1 MQNQIDTLI
10 ETIKADYLKF
20 MTRNGTRKIESHT
33 QRMIEEFNNGITA
46 KEGNKYIKLT
56 TQNSVWGFV
65 VKGDNDK
72 KFVKGDICNL
82 EQVQRLMAKTDA
94 VVHFAAESHV
104 DRSIMGAKAFFET
117 NVLGTQN
124 LLDSALRNEVK
135 TFVQVSTDEVYGSI
149 PIGHWTEESPLLPNS
164 PYSAS
169 KASADLLVRAFNVT
183 YGVDTVITRCSNNF
197 GSHQYP
203 EKLIP
208 LSIIKLIKGKKIQIY
223 GNGLNVRDWLHV
235 TDHCEGIYLALIKGK
250 SGSVYNFGANAEKTN
265 SEITDLI
272 LDQMGFNQSNME
284 FVGDRLGHDLSYA
297 VSFDKARFE
306 LGFEPRIPFE
316 VGIKE
321 TIEWYV
327 NNEAWWKDLV
337 SP

>member
-1 MQNQIDTLI
+1 VKILVTGGAGFIGSHFIRKLLSVKEVQEVLVLDNLTYAGRI
-10 ETIKADYLKF
+10 ENLF
-20 MTRNGTRKIESHT
+20 EF
-33 QRMIEEFNNGITA
+33 EEDARF
-46 KEGNKYIKLT
+46 
-56 TQNSVWGFV
+56 S
-65 VKGDNDK
+65 
-72 KFVKGDICNL
+72 FVKGDIRDSKIIDELIKEKNFI
-82 EQVQRLMAKTDA
+82 VN
-94 VVHFAAESHV
+94 FAAESHV
-104 DRSIMGAKAFFET
+104 DRSIADSSNFVST
-117 NVLGTQN
+117 NIVGTHT
-124 LLDSALRNEVK
+124 LLEAVK
-135 TFVQVSTDEVYGSI
+135 KRTGIRYLQVSTDEVYGSI
-149 PIGHWTEESPLLPNS
+149 PIGHWTEDSPLLPNS

-197 GSHQYP
+197 GSHQFP

-265 SEITDLI
+265 LEISDLI
-272 LDQMGFNQSNME
+272 LDQMGFNESNME
-284 FVGDRLGHDLSYA
+284 FVGDRLGHDLRYA

>member
-1 MQNQIDTLI
+1 MKILVTGGAGFIGSHFIRKLLSVKEVQEVLVLDNLTYAGRI
-10 ETIKADYLKF
+10 ENLF
-20 MTRNGTRKIESHT
+20 
-33 QRMIEEFNNGITA
+33 EFEDDA
-46 KEGNKYIKLT
+46 RF
-56 TQNSVWGFV
+56 S
-65 VKGDNDK
+65 
-72 KFVKGDICNL
+72 FVKGDIRDSKIIDELIKEKNFI
-82 EQVQRLMAKTDA
+82 VN
-94 VVHFAAESHV
+94 FAAESHV
-104 DRSIMGAKAFFET
+104 DRSIADSSNFIST
-117 NVLGTQN
+117 NIVGTHT
-124 LLDSALRNEVK
+124 LLEAVK
-135 TFVQVSTDEVYGSI
+135 KRTGIRYLQVSTDEVYGSI
-149 PIGHWTEESPLLPNS
+149 PIGHWTEDSPLLPNS

-284 FVGDRLGHDLSYA
+284 FVRDRLGHDLRYA

>member
-1 MQNQIDTLI
+1 MKILVTGGAGFIGSHFIRKLLSVNEVQEVLVIDNLTYAGRI
-10 ETIKADYLKF
+10 ENLF
-20 MTRNGTRKIESHT
+20 EF
-33 QRMIEEFNNGITA
+33 EEDARF
-46 KEGNKYIKLT
+46 
-56 TQNSVWGFV
+56 S
-65 VKGDNDK
+65 
-72 KFVKGDICNL
+72 FVKGDIRDSKIIDELIKEKNFI
-82 EQVQRLMAKTDA
+82 VN
-94 VVHFAAESHV
+94 FAAESHV
-104 DRSIMGAKAFFET
+104 DRSIADSSNFIST
-117 NVLGTQN
+117 NIVGTHT
-124 LLDSALRNEVK
+124 LLEAVK
-135 TFVQVSTDEVYGSI
+135 KRTGIRYLQVSTDEVYGSI
-149 PIGHWTEESPLLPNS
+149 PIGHWTEDSPLLPNS

-223 GNGLNVRDWLHV
+223 GTGLNVRDWLHV
-235 TDHCEGIYLALIKGK
+235 TDHCEGIYLALLKGK

-265 SEITDLI
+265 LEISDLI

-284 FVGDRLGHDLSYA
+284 FVGDRLGHDLRYA

-316 VGIKE
+316 VGMKE

>member
-1 MQNQIDTLI
+1 MENL
-10 ETIKADYLKF
+10 L
-20 MTRNGTRKIESHT
+20 
-33 QRMIEEFNNGITA
+33 EFE
-46 KEGNKYIKLT
+46 KDPRF
-56 TQNSVWGFV
+56 S
-65 VKGDNDK
+65 
-72 KFVKGDICNL
+72 FVKGDI
-82 EQVQRLMAKTDA
+82 RDAKIVDELIKDA
-94 VVHFAAESHV
+94 NFVVNFAAESHV
-104 DRSIMGAKAFFET
+104 DRSIADSSNFIST
-117 NVLGTQN
+117 NIVGTHT
-124 LLDSALRNEVK
+124 LLEAVK
-135 TFVQVSTDEVYGSI
+135 KRTGIRYLQVSTDEVYGSI
-149 PIGHWTEESPLLPNS
+149 PIGHWTEDSPLLPNS

-250 SGSVYNFGANAEKTN
+250 SGSVYNFGANVEKTN
-265 SEITDLI
+265 LEISDLI

-284 FVGDRLGHDLSYA
+284 FVGDRLGHDLRYA

>member
-1 MQNQIDTLI
+1 VKILVTGGAGFIGSHFIRKLLSVNEVQEVLVIDNLTYAGRI
-10 ETIKADYLKF
+10 ENLF
-20 MTRNGTRKIESHT
+20 EF
-33 QRMIEEFNNGITA
+33 EEDARF
-46 KEGNKYIKLT
+46 
-56 TQNSVWGFV
+56 S
-65 VKGDNDK
+65 
-72 KFVKGDICNL
+72 FVKGDIRDSKIIDELIKEKNFI
-82 EQVQRLMAKTDA
+82 VN
-94 VVHFAAESHV
+94 FAAESHV
-104 DRSIMGAKAFFET
+104 DRSIADSSNFIST
-117 NVLGTQN
+117 NIVGTHT
-124 LLDSALRNEVK
+124 LLEAVK
-135 TFVQVSTDEVYGSI
+135 KRTGIRYLQVSTDEVYGSI
-149 PIGHWTEESPLLPNS
+149 PIGHWTEDSPLLPNS

-223 GNGLNVRDWLHV
+223 GTGLNVRDWLHV
-235 TDHCEGIYLALIKGK
+235 TDHCEGIYLALLKGK

-265 SEITDLI
+265 LEISDLI

-284 FVGDRLGHDLSYA
+284 FVGDRLGHDLRYA

-316 VGIKE
+316 VGMKE

>member
-1 MQNQIDTLI
+1 MKILVTGGAGFIGSHFIRKLLSVKEVQNVLVLDNLTYAGRI
-10 ETIKADYLKF
+10 ENLF
-20 MTRNGTRKIESHT
+20 
-33 QRMIEEFNNGITA
+33 EFQKDPRFN
-46 KEGNKYIKLT
+46 
-56 TQNSVWGFV
+56 
-65 VKGDNDK
+65 
-72 KFVKGDICNL
+72 FVKGDIRDSKILDELIKEKNY
-82 EQVQRLMAKTDA
+82 
-94 VVHFAAESHV
+94 VVNFAAESHV
-104 DRSIMGAKAFFET
+104 DRSIEDSSNFVST
-117 NVLGTQN
+117 NIVGTHT
-124 LLDSALRNEVK
+124 LLEAVK
-135 TFVQVSTDEVYGSI
+135 KRTDIRYLQVSTDEVYGSI
-149 PIGHWTEESPLLPNS
+149 PIGHWTEDSPLLANS

-197 GSHQYP
+197 GSHQFP

-235 TDHCEGIYLALIKGK
+235 TDHCEGIYLAMIKGK
-250 SGSVYNFGANAEKTN
+250 PGSVYNFGANAEKTN
-265 SEITDLI
+265 LEISDLI
-272 LDQMGFNQSNME
+272 LNQMGFDQSRME
-284 FVGDRLGHDLSYA
+284 FVGDRLGHDLRYA
-297 VSFDKARFE
+297 VSFDKARYE

-321 TIEWYV
+321 TIEWYI

>member
-1 MQNQIDTLI
+1 VKILVTGGAGFIGSHFIRKLLSVKEVQEVLVLDNLTYAGRI
-10 ETIKADYLKF
+10 ENLF
-20 MTRNGTRKIESHT
+20 
-33 QRMIEEFNNGITA
+33 EFEVDA
-46 KEGNKYIKLT
+46 RF
-56 TQNSVWGFV
+56 S
-65 VKGDNDK
+65 
-72 KFVKGDICNL
+72 FVKGDIRDSKIIDELIKEKNFI
-82 EQVQRLMAKTDA
+82 VN
-94 VVHFAAESHV
+94 FAAESHV
-104 DRSIMGAKAFFET
+104 DRSIADSSNFVST
-117 NVLGTQN
+117 NIVGTHT
-124 LLDSALRNEVK
+124 LLEAVK
-135 TFVQVSTDEVYGSI
+135 KRTGIRYLQVSTDEVYGSI
-149 PIGHWTEESPLLPNS
+149 PIGHWTEDSPLLPNS

-197 GSHQYP
+197 GSHQFP

-265 SEITDLI
+265 LEISDLI
-272 LDQMGFNQSNME
+272 LDQMGFNESNME
-284 FVGDRLGHDLSYA
+284 FVGDRLGHDLRYA

>member
-1 MQNQIDTLI
+1 VKILVTGGAGFIGSHFIRKLLSVKEVQEVLVIDNLTYAGRI
-10 ETIKADYLKF
+10 ENLF
-20 MTRNGTRKIESHT
+20 EF
-33 QRMIEEFNNGITA
+33 EEDPRF
-46 KEGNKYIKLT
+46 
-56 TQNSVWGFV
+56 S
-65 VKGDNDK
+65 
-72 KFVKGDICNL
+72 FVKGDIRDSKILDELIKGKKFIVN
-82 EQVQRLMAKTDA
+82 
-94 VVHFAAESHV
+94 FAAESHV
-104 DRSIMGAKAFFET
+104 DRSIADSSNFIGT
-117 NVLGTQN
+117 NIVGTHT
-124 LLDSALRNEVK
+124 LLEAVK
-135 TFVQVSTDEVYGSI
+135 KRRGIRYLQVSTDEVYGSI

-265 SEITDLI
+265 LEISDLI

-284 FVGDRLGHDLSYA
+284 FVGDRLGHDLRYA

-306 LGFEPRIPFE
+306 LGFVPRIPFE

>member
-1 MQNQIDTLI
+1 MKILVTGGAGFIGSHFIRKLLSVKEVQEVLVIDNLTYAGRI
-10 ETIKADYLKF
+10 ENLF
-20 MTRNGTRKIESHT
+20 EF
-33 QRMIEEFNNGITA
+33 EEDARF
-46 KEGNKYIKLT
+46 
-56 TQNSVWGFV
+56 S
-65 VKGDNDK
+65 
-72 KFVKGDICNL
+72 FVKGDIRDSKIIDELIKEKKFIVN
-82 EQVQRLMAKTDA
+82 
-94 VVHFAAESHV
+94 FAAESHV
-104 DRSIMGAKAFFET
+104 DRSIADSSNFIGT
-117 NVLGTQN
+117 NIVGTHT
-124 LLDSALRNEVK
+124 LLEAVK
-135 TFVQVSTDEVYGSI
+135 KRTGIRYLQVSTDEVYGSI
-149 PIGHWTEESPLLPNS
+149 PIGHWTEDSPLLPNS

-197 GSHQYP
+197 GSHQFP

-235 TDHCEGIYLALIKGK
+235 TDHCEGIYLALLKGK

-265 SEITDLI
+265 LEISDLI
-272 LDQMGFNQSNME
+272 LNQMGFNQSNME
-284 FVGDRLGHDLSYA
+284 FVGDRLGHDLRYA

>member
-1 MQNQIDTLI
+1 VKILVTGGAGFIGSHFIRKLLSVNEVQEVLVIDNLTYAGRI
-10 ETIKADYLKF
+10 ENLF
-20 MTRNGTRKIESHT
+20 EF
-33 QRMIEEFNNGITA
+33 EEDSRF
-46 KEGNKYIKLT
+46 
-56 TQNSVWGFV
+56 S
-65 VKGDNDK
+65 
-72 KFVKGDICNL
+72 FVKGDIRDSKILDELIN
-82 EQVQRLMAKTDA
+82 EKNFIVN
-94 VVHFAAESHV
+94 FAAESHV
-104 DRSIMGAKAFFET
+104 DRSIADSSNFIGT
-117 NVLGTQN
+117 NIVGTHT
-124 LLDSALRNEVK
+124 LLEAVK
-135 TFVQVSTDEVYGSI
+135 KRRGIRYLQVSTDEVYGSI
-149 PIGHWTEESPLLPNS
+149 PIGHWTEDSPLLPNS

-235 TDHCEGIYLALIKGK
+235 TDHCEGIYLALLKGK

-265 SEITDLI
+265 LEISDLI

-284 FVGDRLGHDLSYA
+284 FVGDRLGHDLRYA

-316 VGIKE
+316 VGMKE

>member
-1 MQNQIDTLI
+1 LLSVNEVQEVLVIDNLTYAGRI
-10 ETIKADYLKF
+10 ENLF
-20 MTRNGTRKIESHT
+20 
-33 QRMIEEFNNGITA
+33 EF
-46 KEGNKYIKLT
+46 EDD
-56 TQNSVWGFV
+56 SRFS
-65 VKGDNDK
+65 
-72 KFVKGDICNL
+72 FVKGDIRDSKILDELIN
-82 EQVQRLMAKTDA
+82 EKNFIVN
-94 VVHFAAESHV
+94 FAAESHV
-104 DRSIMGAKAFFET
+104 DRSIADSSNFIGT
-117 NVLGTQN
+117 NIVGTHT
-124 LLDSALRNEVK
+124 LLEAVK
-135 TFVQVSTDEVYGSI
+135 KRRGIRYLQVSTDEVYGSI

-265 SEITDLI
+265 LEISDLI

-284 FVGDRLGHDLSYA
+284 FVGDRLGHDLRYA

-306 LGFEPRIPFE
+306 LGFVPRIPFE

>member
-1 MQNQIDTLI
+1 MKILVTGGAGFIGSHFIRKLLSVNEVQEVLVIDNLTYAGRI
-10 ETIKADYLKF
+10 ENLF
-20 MTRNGTRKIESHT
+20 EF
-33 QRMIEEFNNGITA
+33 EEDARF
-46 KEGNKYIKLT
+46 
-56 TQNSVWGFV
+56 S
-65 VKGDNDK
+65 
-72 KFVKGDICNL
+72 FVKGDIRDSKIIDELIKEKNFI
-82 EQVQRLMAKTDA
+82 VN
-94 VVHFAAESHV
+94 FAAESHV
-104 DRSIMGAKAFFET
+104 DRSIADSSNFVST
-117 NVLGTQN
+117 NIVGTHT
-124 LLDSALRNEVK
+124 LLEAVK
-135 TFVQVSTDEVYGSI
+135 KRTGIRYLQVSTDEVYGSI
-149 PIGHWTEESPLLPNS
+149 PIGHWTEDSPLLPNS

-197 GSHQYP
+197 GSHQFP

-265 SEITDLI
+265 LEISDLI
-272 LDQMGFNQSNME
+272 LDQMGFNESNME
-284 FVGDRLGHDLSYA
+284 FVGDRLGHDLRYA

-327 NNEAWWKDLV
+327 NNEAWWKELV

>member
-1 MQNQIDTLI
+1 VKILVTGGAGFIGSHFIRKLLSVKEVQEVLVLDNLTYAGRI
-10 ETIKADYLKF
+10 ENLF
-20 MTRNGTRKIESHT
+20 EF
-33 QRMIEEFNNGITA
+33 EEDARF
-46 KEGNKYIKLT
+46 
-56 TQNSVWGFV
+56 S
-65 VKGDNDK
+65 
-72 KFVKGDICNL
+72 FVKGDIRDSKIIDELIKEKNFI
-82 EQVQRLMAKTDA
+82 VN
-94 VVHFAAESHV
+94 FAAESHV
-104 DRSIMGAKAFFET
+104 DRSIADSSNFVST
-117 NVLGTQN
+117 NIVGTHT
-124 LLDSALRNEVK
+124 LLEAVK
-135 TFVQVSTDEVYGSI
+135 KRTGIRYLQVSTDEVYGSI
-149 PIGHWTEESPLLPNS
+149 PIGHWTEDSPLLPNS

-183 YGVDTVITRCSNNF
+183 YGVDTVISRCSKIF
-197 GSHQYP
+197 GSHQFP

-208 LSIIKLIKGKKIQIY
+208 LAIIKLIKGKKIQIY

-265 SEITDLI
+265 LEISDLI

-284 FVGDRLGHDLSYA
+284 FVRDRLGHDLRYA

>member
-1 MQNQIDTLI
+1 MKILVTGGAGFIGSHFIRKLLSVKEVQEVLVLDNLTYAGRI
-10 ETIKADYLKF
+10 ENLF
-20 MTRNGTRKIESHT
+20 EF
-33 QRMIEEFNNGITA
+33 EEDARF
-46 KEGNKYIKLT
+46 
-56 TQNSVWGFV
+56 S
-65 VKGDNDK
+65 
-72 KFVKGDICNL
+72 FVKGDIRDSKIIDELIKEKNFI
-82 EQVQRLMAKTDA
+82 VN
-94 VVHFAAESHV
+94 FAAESHV
-104 DRSIMGAKAFFET
+104 DRSIADSSNFIST
-117 NVLGTQN
+117 NIVGTHT
-124 LLDSALRNEVK
+124 LLEAVK
-135 TFVQVSTDEVYGSI
+135 KRTGIRYLQVSTDEVCGSI
-149 PIGHWTEESPLLPNS
+149 PIGHWTEDSPLLPNS

-284 FVGDRLGHDLSYA
+284 FVRDRLGHDLRYA